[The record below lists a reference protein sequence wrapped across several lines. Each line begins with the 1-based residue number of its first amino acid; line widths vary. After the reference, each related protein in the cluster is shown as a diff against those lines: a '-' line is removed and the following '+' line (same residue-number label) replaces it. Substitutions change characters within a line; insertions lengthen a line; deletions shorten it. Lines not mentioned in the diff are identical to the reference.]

1 MENREIKNLSSKMNI
16 LVNLMMDLNENLGK
30 KISLKE
36 KISYLV
42 RNGLEENKEIAKILN
57 TTEGM
62 VSKEKSLMKK
72 KNG

>member
-1 MENREIKNLSSKMNI
+1 MNI

-42 RNGLEENKEIAKILN
+42 RNGLEENNEIAKILN

>member
-1 MENREIKNLSSKMNI
+1 MNI

-62 VSKEKSLMKK
+62 ASKEKSLMKK

>member
-1 MENREIKNLSSKMNI
+1 MNVVI
-16 LVNLMMDLNENLGK
+16 NLMMDLNENLGK
-30 KISLKE
+30 KMSLKE

-42 RNGLEENKEIAKILN
+42 RNGLEDNKEIARILN

>member
-1 MENREIKNLSSKMNI
+1 MENKEIKNLSSKINI
-16 LVNLMMDLNENLGK
+16 LINLMIDLNENLGK
-30 KISLKE
+30 KSSLKE

-57 TTEGM
+57 TTVGM

>member
-1 MENREIKNLSSKMNI
+1 MNI